1 MQIYLTINSN
11 FELFIKDNKVNTID
25 IRFYNC

>member
-11 FELFIKDNKVNTID
+11 FELFIKDNKVNTIN